1 MMYYPNTNNISQEAQ
16 KHYGESALK
25 ADAMAKLFDVLT
37 NKIIGINIYISEKE
51 IEDAVDC
58 RTENEK
64 GHCEQAKYLGQISE
78 QEKNIRFTE
87 LDLASNA
94 LKSHLKSYLRPFVTM

>member
-16 KHYGESALK
+16 KHYNEVALK
-25 ADAMAKLFDVLT
+25 ADAWAKLFDVLA
-37 NKIIGINIYISEKE
+37 NKVMGININISEKD

-94 LKSHLKSYLRPFVTM
+94 LKSHLKSYLRPFVTI

>member
-1 MMYYPNTNNISQEAQ
+1 MQNYNLAATSKRCTSVNAY
-16 KHYGESALK
+16 
-25 ADAMAKLFDVLT
+25 
-37 NKIIGINIYISEKE
+37 KE

-64 GHCEQAKYLGQISE
+64 GHCEQAKYIGQISE

-94 LKSHLKSYLRPFVTM
+94 LKSHLKSYLRPFVTI

>member
-1 MMYYPNTNNISQEAQ
+1 MNYPNTNNISQEAQ
-16 KHYGESALK
+16 KHYGESAQK
-25 ADAMAKLFDVLT
+25 ADAMAKLFDVVI
-37 NKIIGINIYISEKE
+37 NKVIGINIYISEKD

-64 GHCEQAKYLGQISE
+64 GHCVQAKYLGKISE

-94 LKSHLKSYLRPFVTM
+94 LKSHLKSYLRPFVTI